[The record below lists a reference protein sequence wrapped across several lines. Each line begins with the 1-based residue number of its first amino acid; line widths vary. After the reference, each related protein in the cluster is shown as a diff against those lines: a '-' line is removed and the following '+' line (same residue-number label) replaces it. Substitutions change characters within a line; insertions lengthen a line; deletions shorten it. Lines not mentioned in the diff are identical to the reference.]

1 MLIFAGATETC
12 TDIEIIDD
20 IIVEG
25 DEVFIV
31 EISSPFIPLPID
43 ISSAIV
49 TIIDDDSEFKLAT
62 KTFFLLRF
70 LSADIKLYICKQF
83 LSQH

>member
-1 MLIFAGATETC
+1 MNPNTGEDFLSPNQQFVLIFAGATEAC

-31 EISSPFIPLPID
+31 EVSSPFIPLPID

-49 TIIDDDSEFKLAT
+49 TIIDDDSEFIIPQTVL
-62 KTFFLLRF
+62 
-70 LSADIKLYICKQF
+70 
-83 LSQH
+83 

>member
-1 MLIFAGATETC
+1 MNSITGEDFLSPNQQFVLIFAGATEAC

-31 EISSPFIPLPID
+31 EISSPFIQLPQD

-49 TIIDDDSEFKLAT
+49 TIIDDDSEFIIPQTVL
-62 KTFFLLRF
+62 
-70 LSADIKLYICKQF
+70 
-83 LSQH
+83 